1 MGSGKSTIGH
11 LLARQLGLTF
21 LDSDREI
28 ERRTG
33 VDIPTIFDIEG
44 EAGFRERERKII
56 DELSLREGIV
66 MATGGGAVTSEENR
80 QALTTRGTVV
90 YLETTVAHQLAR
102 TARDRSRPL
111 LRTEDRRSR
120 LDALM
125 AEREPLY
132 RSVAD
137 IIINTDAQ
145 TARAVAKRLAE
156 RLDKH
161 ED

>member
-1 MGSGKSTIGH
+1 MGSGKSTIGQ

-80 QALTTRGTVV
+80 QVLTTRGTVV